1 MLDSLHIGTSGLI
14 GFSKELQ
21 TISNN
26 VANLNTPGFKGSNAQ
41 FTALFSEGGGSALS
55 GHGGSRSGAGLGTLS
70 SVIDFSQGQINQ
82 TGNDLDVAIDGS
94 GFFVLRDSAGQTL
107 YTRNGQF
114 KFDTDGFLVSGITG
128 QRVQALNEKGVL
140 QDISLEGLRTSPASA
155 SSTITLSGTLSTADA
170 SKTVGGITVTDG
182 AGGAHTLSVEF
193 TNNTATTPGSWLVTI
208 MDGTT
213 TVATGEIRYDNGLLD
228 PAFSTVSF
236 TYSPTGVAAMPMS
249 LTIDASST
257 SAASGASTLAV
268 SSIDGN
274 GVGEMTGAT
283 FDSSGHLV
291 ISYSNGQT
299 DESQTLA
306 LAMFNSTDD
315 LQAVDGNNFKST
327 NPQAVTLGVAKA
339 GTTTI
344 DGASLE
350 GSNVDLSKEFSKIII
365 TQRGY
370 QASSELISTA
380 NEMLQTLI
388 QMKGQG

>member
-1 MLDSLHIGTSGLI
+1 MLNSINIGTSGLI

-26 VANLNTPGFKGSNAQ
+26 VTNLNTPGFKASNAQ
-41 FTALFSEGGGSALS
+41 FTSLFSEGGGSALS
-55 GHGGSRSGAGLGTLS
+55 GHGGSHGGAGLGTLS

-94 GFFVLRDSAGQTL
+94 GFFVLRDSAGQTF
-107 YTRNGQF
+107 YTRDGQF
-114 KFDTDGFLVSGITG
+114 KFDTDGFLVSSITG
-128 QRVQALNEKGVL
+128 DRVQALNDEGVL
-140 QDISLEGLRTSPASA
+140 QDINLDGLRTNPAAASA
-155 SSTITLSGTLSTADA
+155 NITLSGTLSTADA
-170 SKTVGGITVTDG
+170 SKMVGGVTVTDS
-182 AGGAHTLSVEF
+182 AGGTHTLSINFV
-193 TNNTATTPGSWLVTI
+193 NNTATTPGSWLVTV
-208 MDGTT
+208 MDGAT
-213 TVATGEIRYDNGLLD
+213 TVATGEIRYDSGLLD

-236 TYSPTGVAAMPMS
+236 TYSPTGVADMPLT

-268 SSIDGN
+268 SLIDGN
-274 GVGEMTGAT
+274 GIGEMTGAT

-306 LAMFNSTDD
+306 IAMFNSTDD
-315 LQAVDGNNFKST
+315 LQAASGNNFKST

-339 GTTTI
+339 GSTTI

-350 GSNVDLSKEFSKIII
+350 ASNVDLSTEFSKIII

-380 NEMLQTLI
+380 NQMLQTLM